1 MNTIIVKVNN
11 KVETVAEHTV
21 VLKNETPTVIK
32 AVNRTNY
39 ELLDTT
45 VNRAPNSVVTKRVD
59 KNLHISFENDGQGP
73 DLIIEGFYDNAD
85 SALIGIA
92 EDSGYYYYL
101 PDTGDVTDYVTEL
114 QMGEA

>member
-1 MNTIIVKVNN
+1 MSYPSKGPKLFCTDLNCLGLVFN
-11 KVETVAEHTV
+11 V
-21 VLKNETPTVIK
+21 VGMGLKAKFSSGKTFCFG
-32 AVNRTNY
+32 
-39 ELLDTT
+39 
-45 VNRAPNSVVTKRVD
+45 
-59 KNLHISFENDGQGP
+59 HISFENDGQGP